1 MDKGKQSISD
11 HCFNKT
17 VGICGDSPPKNY
29 FILADV
35 SKTLE
40 PIISLLAQ
48 DFPGSGWLEKSR
60 IPKAPILESH
70 GNTIKQSQIY
80 LAVSKI
86 WRLWM
91 STHQKTYG
99 LILWNL
105 WIALCPKPPNMDQL
119 AEMVR
124 KFEEELN
131 GLSALAAEDEATKI
145 QVYADC
151 VEIATEDE
159 RQRRRAFI
167 QKVEKLMTPSRQKRK
182 TTEFDEDV
190 VVESL
195 KIAGRKVIAEGKHVN
210 HTIDRAFK
218 YNEMDLVNVLLCN
231 HREPVLDDLQQLL
244 QMLLTSSARK
254 AELMEFKDQAADVLK
269 ELEALRTIAN
279 TNVTTSNMPEVYELI
294 GRHMDEAVNIDDIDD
309 VRLWLG
315 RKTWLGSLAEE
326 IGSIHFEQVGREG
339 QHPWDT
345 IPLEMSPRNVPRAWF
360 VMSRGLV
367 CWDALFQVHGWT
379 AGALPAL
386 RRVNAGC
393 MWEGG
398 SGWCAETCLVS
409 PGRCAKHEASR
420 ILIQVFIDPTSKA
433 WNRSPMPIPHWKR
446 LVSRSRWVQSACG
459 ASWWGD
465 QLNISGCQF
474 QNEYQ
479 QHVGENARSIFS
491 DSPRSFSRA
500 VRLMLETTA
509 AWQTNWGSSSET

>member
-1 MDKGKQSISD
+1 
-11 HCFNKT
+11 
-17 VGICGDSPPKNY
+17 
-29 FILADV
+29 
-35 SKTLE
+35 
-40 PIISLLAQ
+40 
-48 DFPGSGWLEKSR
+48 
-60 IPKAPILESH
+60 
-70 GNTIKQSQIY
+70 
-80 LAVSKI
+80 
-86 WRLWM
+86 
-91 STHQKTYG
+91 
-99 LILWNL
+99 
-105 WIALCPKPPNMDQL
+105 MDQL

-151 VEIATEDE
+151 VEIASEDE

-309 VRLWLG
+309 VHCDLVERLDWGALQK
-315 RKTWLGSLAEE
+315 RLALF
-326 IGSIHFEQVGREG
+326 ILNKLDVKDSIHE
-339 QHPWDT
+339 
-345 IPLEMSPRNVPRAWF
+345 IPFRLKCLQEMFPVLGLLCPGGWSVEMLCSKSTAELQALCRLFAVSTQGACERAD
-360 VMSRGLV
+360 LV
-367 CWDALFQVHGWT
+367 DALKPVLCHR
-379 AGALPAL
+379 GAVPNTK
-386 RRVNAGC
+386 RRAF
-393 MWEGG
+393 WFKF
-398 SGWCAETCLVS
+398 L
-409 PGRCAKHEASR
+409 
-420 ILIQVFIDPTSKA
+420 
-433 WNRSPMPIPHWKR
+433 
-446 LVSRSRWVQSACG
+446 
-459 ASWWGD
+459 
-465 QLNISGCQF
+465 
-474 QNEYQ
+474 
-479 QHVGENARSIFS
+479 
-491 DSPRSFSRA
+491 
-500 VRLMLETTA
+500 
-509 AWQTNWGSSSET
+509 

>member
-1 MDKGKQSISD
+1 
-11 HCFNKT
+11 
-17 VGICGDSPPKNY
+17 
-29 FILADV
+29 
-35 SKTLE
+35 
-40 PIISLLAQ
+40 
-48 DFPGSGWLEKSR
+48 
-60 IPKAPILESH
+60 
-70 GNTIKQSQIY
+70 
-80 LAVSKI
+80 
-86 WRLWM
+86 
-91 STHQKTYG
+91 
-99 LILWNL
+99 
-105 WIALCPKPPNMDQL
+105 MDQL

-195 KIAGRKVIAEGKHVN
+195 KIAGRKVIAEGRHVN

-309 VRLWLG
+309 VRL
-315 RKTWLGSLAEE
+315 
-326 IGSIHFEQVGREG
+326 
-339 QHPWDT
+339 
-345 IPLEMSPRNVPRAWF
+345 
-360 VMSRGLV
+360 
-367 CWDALFQVHGWT
+367 
-379 AGALPAL
+379 
-386 RRVNAGC
+386 
-393 MWEGG
+393 
-398 SGWCAETCLVS
+398 
-409 PGRCAKHEASR
+409 
-420 ILIQVFIDPTSKA
+420 
-433 WNRSPMPIPHWKR
+433 
-446 LVSRSRWVQSACG
+446 
-459 ASWWGD
+459 
-465 QLNISGCQF
+465 
-474 QNEYQ
+474 
-479 QHVGENARSIFS
+479 
-491 DSPRSFSRA
+491 
-500 VRLMLETTA
+500 
-509 AWQTNWGSSSET
+509 